1 METYDIIMLVV
12 LGGATFF
19 GFIKGFAWQVASLAS
34 LVLSYT
40 LALRF
45 ADALAPQL
53 NADPRLSKYLA
64 MLLIYCGT
72 SLAVWLGFRVVSG
85 TIDRIRLREFD
96 RQMGGLFGLAKGAL
110 FCTIVTFFAV
120 TLSEASRAAVLK
132 SKSGSMVAQL
142 LHKATPVM
150 PPELAQTLD
159 PYIKQLDKGLD
170 PTQTVEHP
178 QLPQLPNVTIPGVSL
193 PNVQLPGGSSPA
205 QPAFPPAPQ
214 YNPYGQ
220 APPQPGGVQPNP
232 YYNGTAPGY
241 NSGALP
247 VGAPVYR

>member
-1 METYDIIMLVV
+1 MQTYDIVMLAI

-34 LVLSYT
+34 LVLSYA

-53 NADPRLSKYLA
+53 NADPRWSKYLA

-85 TIDRIRLREFD
+85 AIDRIKLNEFD
-96 RQMGGLFGLAKGAL
+96 RQVGGLFGFAKGAL

-120 TLSEASRAAVLK
+120 TLSEASRGAVLK
-132 SKSGSMVAQL
+132 SKSGVMIAQM

-150 PPELAQTLD
+150 PPELAQTLG
-159 PYIKQLDKGLD
+159 PFIEKLDRGLD

-178 QLPQLPNVTIPGVSL
+178 QIPNVTIPGMVV
-193 PNVQLPGGSSPA
+193 PNFPVPDNMNPGQPAYSPA
-205 QPAFPPAPQ
+205 PPYA
-214 YNPYGQ
+214 PYGQ
-220 APPQPGGVQPNP
+220 TPTPPGAVQPNP
-232 YYNGTAPGY
+232 YYNGQTPGY

-247 VGAPVYR
+247 IGAPVNR